1 MDHLYLSLP
10 FKAIYRHLLEK
21 HQTDSNELSSSIHE
35 VQTK

>member
-21 HQTDSNELSSSIHE
+21 RQTDSNELPSSIHE